1 MRAAPA
7 TVITLLAFLL
17 AAGCLNHISSS
28 RYYVNDYVQQMANV
42 PISDSALTQNC
53 LEANCVCMV
62 CKKGTEFF
70 PWLTSYVGGYC
81 YFDKDCKPEKFQS
94 IGAGGYGKDLTLN
107 YFRLG
112 QGPSFADFGDANGYC
127 NTRLGMAVQWLAG
140 SKTMPYP
147 LPSASR
153 AVCLLDKGVMPVYV
167 LYSDGENIDATQT
180 LQIANVLGTGGQD
193 VATGRLTIKP
203 VGPVVV
209 TTEMNYDVSQAEAVK
224 AQIEAINTGCRNDRS
239 TNPPKIYCQVA
250 LAPKLGDYDA
260 LNAVMVDDPA
270 ACNLKPTDPASC
282 KPSAISK
289 QVDLIAYGIDSRYLD
304 FSGSCDPTS
313 AWNAAVEFSEYALHR
328 EGGKPSIIP
337 YVLFDAGGTDA
348 SGTCPWDESSLING
362 YSAFIATY
370 SQVLPQ
376 AGVIGVAPYSFT
388 STASSLGNPLACTDC
403 ALGKNNER
411 ISSWY
416 GGCQAYTEQS
426 INTAQDTDISPQPGT
441 FIRFP
446 DQASGS
452 CNENFNAAFQVNQMS
467 FTDNDFLS
475 PGQPEMEKAT
485 DTLVRCD
492 ACISEKLGDPPFKFG
507 TASVPLTYCDSF
519 PELDYF
525 ASQFSLDPSYV
536 RAIAAGESNFK
547 PCQAAK
553 VCKANPGTTGCFDTD
568 DSTNDECYSTGFN
581 SMSDPAA
588 QCPLANAPN
597 SGTSQPSWRWCGLG
611 LMQSLEPPIDYW
623 PDSYQPAGKTGDP
636 AHVAIYNDALR
647 RGLDIRLDLA
657 KACNPTSFN
666 PFNAADSAC
675 VGTMKLA
682 EKMRIAAEKVRKY
695 HNDRGVNLLDWEAGT
710 DKDQVFIAY
719 IAANLY
725 AGTWPSD
732 GSDVNNWVGDYYI
745 SWSTTAAYCAQNPN
759 GKGCVSGQ
767 LDNCYG
773 YKGYTDFVDY
783 VRNCE
788 SDANKDRGASRMA
801 AYYYLRDKCPNSFC
815 PSWKRLD
822 KMRKWTTANGG
833 TNKVPYG
840 G

>member
-1 MRAAPA
+1 MRAVPA
-7 TVITLLAFLL
+7 TVIAMLAFLL

-28 RYYVNDYVQQMANV
+28 QNYVNDYVQHMNTT

-53 LEANCVCMV
+53 LGANCVCMV
-62 CKKGTEFF
+62 CQKGTEFF
-70 PWLTSYVGGYC
+70 PWFTSLVGGYC

-94 IGAGGYGKDLTLN
+94 IGSGGYGKDLIPN

-112 QGPSFADFGDANGYC
+112 QGPSFADFGAANGYC
-127 NTRLGMAVQWLAG
+127 NTRLGMAVQWLVG

-153 AVCLLDKGVMPVYV
+153 AVCMLDKGVMPVYI
-167 LYSDGENIDATQT
+167 LYSNGENIDARQT
-180 LQIANVLGTGGQD
+180 LQIAKVLGTGGQD
-193 VATGRLTIKP
+193 VATGRLTVKP

-224 AQIEAINTGCRNDRS
+224 TQIENINTGCGNDRS

-289 QVDLIAYGIDSRYLD
+289 QVDLIAYGIDSRYPDLID
-304 FSGSCDPTS
+304 SCSSPS
-313 AWNAAVEFSEYALHR
+313 LAWDAAVEFSEYALHR

-337 YVLFDAGGTDA
+337 YVLFDADLSTD
-348 SGTCPWDESSLING
+348 SNGCIWNDISLMNG
-362 YSAFIATY
+362 HSAFFATY

-388 STASSLGNPLACTDC
+388 STASSLANPLACTDC

-411 ISSWY
+411 MSSWY

-426 INTAQDTDISPQPGT
+426 INTGQDTDTSPQPGT

-452 CNENFNAAFQVNQMS
+452 CNENFNAAFQVNQMT

-475 PGQPEMEKAT
+475 PEQQKMEKGA
-485 DTLVRCD
+485 DTLWRCD
-492 ACISEKLGDPPFKFG
+492 ACISENVSGAPFNFG
-507 TASVPLTYCDSF
+507 PVPSLPLTYCDSF

-525 ASQFSLDPSYV
+525 ANQFSVDPSYV
-536 RAIAAGESNFK
+536 RAIVAKESTFN

-553 VCKANPGTTGCFDTD
+553 VCKANSGTTGCFDTD
-568 DSTNDECYSTGFN
+568 DSTNDECYSQGFN
-581 SMSDPAA
+581 KISDPAGTCSFQSSTA
-588 QCPLANAPN
+588 ATPN
-597 SGTSQPSWRWCGLG
+597 WRWCGLG

-623 PDSYQPAGKTGDP
+623 PDSYQPVGKTGDP

-682 EKMRIAAEKVRKY
+682 EKLRDAAEKVRKY
-695 HNDRGVNLLDWEAGT
+695 HNDSGVNLLDWEAGT

-719 IAANLY
+719 VAANLY

-732 GSDVNNWVGDYYI
+732 GGDVNHWVREYYL
-745 SWSTTAAYCAQNPN
+745 SWTTDAAYCAQHPN
-759 GKGCVSGQ
+759 GNGCTSGQ
-767 LDNCYG
+767 PANCYG
-773 YKGYTDFVDY
+773 HTNYKDFVEY
-783 VRNCE
+783 VRICE
-788 SDANKDRGASRMA
+788 SDANKDVGASRMA

-822 KMRKWTTANGG
+822 KMRKWTTANGA